1 MTDRP
6 TVFTLG
12 HSNHAI
18 EHFLSLQK
26 MHGVELLVD
35 VRSTPFSR
43 FNPQFNR
50 QRLDASLR
58 AVGMGYLF
66 LGDELGARSPDD
78 ACYDE
83 GGRVSYSRLAQTD
96 LFRRGLRRVIEESGS
111 KRVALMCAE
120 REPLECHRTILV
132 TRELEKDQVPVVH
145 IRADGTLEPHR
156 QVMERLVE
164 SLGLAGPDLF
174 ADPIEAA
181 YEAQGRKIA
190 YVRTGSATK
199 QSPRR
204 SGTRGTSSR
213 Q

>member
-18 EHFLSLQK
+18 EHFLSLLRA
-26 MHGVELLVD
+26 HRIELLVD

-50 QRLDASLR
+50 QRLEASLGE
-58 AVGMGYLF
+58 AGMGYLF
-66 LGDELGARSPDD
+66 LGDELGARSADD

-83 GGRVSYSRLAQTD
+83 GGRVSYARLAQTE
-96 LFRRGLRRVIEESGS
+96 LFKRGLRRVIEESQT

-120 REPLECHRTILV
+120 REPLDCHRTILV
-132 TRELEKDQVPVVH
+132 TRELEKEQVPVVH
-145 IRADGTLEPHR
+145 IRADGSLGPHR

-164 SLGLAGPDLF
+164 SLGLTEPDLF
-174 ADPIEAA
+174 ADPFEAA

>member
-18 EHFLSLQK
+18 EHFLSLLRA
-26 MHGVELLVD
+26 HRIELLVD

-50 QRLDASLR
+50 QRLEASLR
-58 AVGMGYLF
+58 EAGIGYLF
-66 LGDELGARSPDD
+66 LGDELGARSTDE

-83 GGRVSYSRLAQTD
+83 AGRVSYARLANTE
-96 LFRRGLRRVIEESGS
+96 LFKRGLRRVIEESQT

-120 REPLECHRTILV
+120 REPLDCHRTILV
-132 TRELEKDQVPVVH
+132 TRELEKEQVPVVH
-145 IRADGTLEPHR
+145 IRADGSLEPHR
-156 QVMERLVE
+156 HVMERLVE
-164 SLGLAGPDLF
+164 SLGLTEPDLF
-174 ADPIEAA
+174 ADPFEAA